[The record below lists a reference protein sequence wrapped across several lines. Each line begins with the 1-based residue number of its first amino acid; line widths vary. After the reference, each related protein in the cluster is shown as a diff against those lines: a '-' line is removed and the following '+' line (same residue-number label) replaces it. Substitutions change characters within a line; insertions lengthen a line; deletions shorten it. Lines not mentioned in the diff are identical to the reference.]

1 MKDFVLGILR
11 SIESMTKE
19 RKLQFYIDSPED
31 DDDNT
36 VDQDNPS
43 PSHLHHDNNDA
54 QTPPSNYPQSDSGPD
69 MVPKTTNTSP
79 NVAGRVAGSASGAAA
94 AAAVGLGGVKN
105 GRSASVEDEDDEER
119 RENSETSTWA
129 SRNWKNRRRRT
140 GSDVQ
145 GSISG
150 SFSSQ
155 TEAENPLTRRSEDV
169 VVEINNAVREDGED
183 EGRQAPVA
191 GTPPCPPQRTRN
203 SQDQC
208 HRLSTG
214 PIPRPRK
221 FSRENSVDSEQ
232 DSDPAYDRPPPP
244 RPRLPP
250 KRAAADVNNGGR
262 GYGYNNDVV
271 LDISPHARKPSGE
284 ILKNGSEREP
294 KDPQA
299 YSDEA
304 LDISHR
310 TRKPSGGILKND
322 SEREPMDPQ
331 DYSDEALDISP
342 RVRKP
347 SGGIPR
353 NSVGRESLE
362 LQDLNQTARRSSRE
376 LLGPGTPIETIPEVV
391 SESDSVFVYPT
402 RNRTP
407 SGDVDPEVEEI
418 LQGPGLTM
426 SDEDFQENYL
436 GNIPANKRMYGVFP
450 PQYRHSP
457 STTSPNGAGPPLAGA
472 RRYRLS
478 ASESGGKR
486 ISFDFTNQGFANDE
500 HDPTA
505 TNGSDDDDDRQHPII
520 NSSNGSNPRK
530 ANGLSSV
537 QSAPDL
543 RLNERYKRARRFS
556 QASIAS
562 NASDASLSRTVAAHV
577 RRDSIALFSDKVN
590 THALK
595 RTQKRLAAEM
605 GQLRKAHNHMSNK
618 EIVTKYRL
626 HIFVGLIFLI
636 TLLFVSLGWYYR
648 DKTREE
654 DLNNQKI
661 FVDPRRRILT
671 LSDGQD
677 EVSVLLGQNLPQWQL
692 PLHCPILTRGNPN
705 SKECLWKN
713 NAVLRVDYFVAKDED
728 SGGSA
733 QCYNVSWQTL
743 RPPRVPYDCFD
754 VGNAVWYGPSNQS
767 TETFPI
773 RGTFD
778 YIPTPY
784 QLGNGGIF
792 SSVVD
797 LYWLSSSGVGLLL
810 NADNPLTLRWNTTK
824 PNYMCVVS
832 NYTGPLYGQT
842 GRNALPIMNYTLCNG
857 PDPLT
862 THLVMK
868 SMLRGMKDQGVPSL
882 DMFSAPQWSVSGIT
896 RKTDYDQEEV
906 KAIISRLKMH
916 KLNCS
921 LLVLDGDW
929 QRSHGDLTFDPA
941 RFSNLTNMTDSVH
954 GTCDLALEVSPYFDY
969 RSLDN
974 FHSGVDKQLF
984 VRDAG
989 GHVPGLTHWQN
1000 GAAVAMLDVSR
1011 TSSRAWF
1018 HSLMTTLFREADA
1031 RALRVSY
1038 GNEGWLP
1045 YKPTFSDGSITLH
1058 KLRRQLTEMMATFTS
1073 RLVVEHT
1080 AGSQTLPAL
1089 LAVRTDIQVRDGRS
1103 CLVNTIEK
1111 ALTLGLL
1118 GYPYVL
1124 ADGFSVPEGRQS
1136 FLSSQPSRDL
1146 FTRWM
1151 QMAAFFPAYKF
1162 SVPPWI
1168 YDEETIGLAQN
1179 LSRLH
1184 TDLVL
1189 KAIKSPELK
1198 QDAENGLPVLRPVWW
1213 VDPSNLDLH
1222 ALHVNDEFLV
1232 GDSLL
1237 VAPVLCEGVTQRNI
1251 YVPKGVWSDKLK
1263 NNIVLGPKLLEDYRV
1278 GLNEVP
1284 YFERMPVY
1292 DDELKE

>member
-1 MKDFVLGILR
+1 MA
-11 SIESMTKE
+11 
-19 RKLQFYIDSPED
+19 
-31 DDDNT
+31 T
-36 VDQDNPS
+36 V
-43 PSHLHHDNNDA
+43 
-54 QTPPSNYPQSDSGPD
+54 
-69 MVPKTTNTSP
+69 
-79 NVAGRVAGSASGAAA
+79 
-94 AAAVGLGGVKN
+94 
-105 GRSASVEDEDDEER
+105 EER
-119 RENSETSTWA
+119 
-129 SRNWKNRRRRT
+129 
-140 GSDVQ
+140 
-145 GSISG
+145 
-150 SFSSQ
+150 
-155 TEAENPLTRRSEDV
+155 
-169 VVEINNAVREDGED
+169 
-183 EGRQAPVA
+183 
-191 GTPPCPPQRTRN
+191 
-203 SQDQC
+203 
-208 HRLSTG
+208 G
-214 PIPRPRK
+214 PN
-221 FSRENSVDSEQ
+221 EE
-232 DSDPAYDRPPPP
+232 DPARETRAKRSLYQWIT
-244 RPRLPP
+244 LPC
-250 KRAAADVNNGGR
+250 
-262 GYGYNNDVV
+262 
-271 LDISPHARKPSGE
+271 
-284 ILKNGSEREP
+284 
-294 KDPQA
+294 
-299 YSDEA
+299 
-304 LDISHR
+304 R
-310 TRKPSGGILKND
+310 TCVSRFGPCT
-322 SEREPMDPQ
+322 
-331 DYSDEALDISP
+331 AW
-342 RVRKP
+342 
-347 SGGIPR
+347 
-353 NSVGRESLE
+353 NS
-362 LQDLNQTARRSSRE
+362 
-376 LLGPGTPIETIPEVV
+376 
-391 SESDSVFVYPT
+391 
-402 RNRTP
+402 
-407 SGDVDPEVEEI
+407 
-418 LQGPGLTM
+418 
-426 SDEDFQENYL
+426 
-436 GNIPANKRMYGVFP
+436 
-450 PQYRHSP
+450 
-457 STTSPNGAGPPLAGA
+457 
-472 RRYRLS
+472 
-478 ASESGGKR
+478 
-486 ISFDFTNQGFANDE
+486 
-500 HDPTA
+500 
-505 TNGSDDDDDRQHPII
+505 
-520 NSSNGSNPRK
+520 
-530 ANGLSSV
+530 
-537 QSAPDL
+537 L
-543 RLNERYKRARRFS
+543 R
-556 QASIAS
+556 
-562 NASDASLSRTVAAHV
+562 
-577 RRDSIALFSDKVN
+577 
-590 THALK
+590 
-595 RTQKRLAAEM
+595 
-605 GQLRKAHNHMSNK
+605 NHMSNK